1 MLLLKTGATVY
12 WGQTK
17 QATFLM
23 NQSDEPKI
31 RFFSDNLR
39 SRLGDDLRQLIL
51 FGSRARGDS
60 REGSD
65 YDFVVILKEKNRR
78 AVERVRDTE
87 VDFLN
92 RFDEL
97 SASLIY
103 DEAEWNRRKR
113 LPIGVN
119 IEREG
124 IRL

>member
-1 MLLLKTGATVY
+1 
-12 WGQTK
+12 
-17 QATFLM
+17 M
-23 NQSDEPKI
+23 NPTDEPKVKY
-31 RFFSDNLR
+31 FSDTLR
-39 SRLGDDLRQLIL
+39 AQLGDELRQLIL
-51 FGSRARGDS
+51 FGSRARGDW

-65 YDFVVILKEKNRR
+65 YDFVVILKEKNRHF
-78 AVERVRDTE
+78 VEKIRDTE

-92 RFDEL
+92 RYDEL

-103 DEAEWNRRKR
+103 DEAEWSQRLR

>member
-1 MLLLKTGATVY
+1 MTAEHRNTGEELL
-12 WGQTK
+12 
-17 QATFLM
+17 
-23 NQSDEPKI
+23 NPSDELKI
-31 RFFSDNLR
+31 KYFSDNLR

-65 YDFVVILKEKNRR
+65 YDFVVILREKNRR
-78 AVERVRDTE
+78 MVERVRDTE

-92 RFDEL
+92 RYDEL

-103 DEAEWNRRKR
+103 DEAEWDQRKR